1 MGKVS
6 PKDGQSKTPKQKK
19 RSKCIKSKYLR
30 PGALAQ
36 LRNTKISAAK
46 SSTDLWK
53 KRVVV
58 RNADDVKE
66 EVVLPNDV
74 KVESPIFL
82 SPVRSRLGAVT
93 SPLDLA
99 KQNNLQMT
107 PKTPGDVEG
116 MSESRLESLPL
127 DLLVNILCHLQHDQ
141 LKAVFHVSQKIRRAV
156 ILAKQFYF
164 NYTTPNRTQQDMLGT
179 MTPLPTDHWPFASKG
194 DGKGACVHSPR
205 TPQAPKH
212 GPKPPSR
219 LKFIEMEQIAAVLFQ
234 ESAFP
239 SRCLVPSV
247 IPKPLCKPL
256 GSNRVLFYEDELCQA
271 VSQNK
276 LR

>member
-127 DLLVNILCHLQHDQ
+127 DLLVQNALFLILFHLIIQFKFCS
-141 LKAVFHVSQKIRRAV
+141 LTSLYISISLIC
-156 ILAKQFYF
+156 ILLMY
-164 NYTTPNRTQQDMLGT
+164 ML
-179 MTPLPTDHWPFASKG
+179 
-194 DGKGACVHSPR
+194 
-205 TPQAPKH
+205 
-212 GPKPPSR
+212 
-219 LKFIEMEQIAAVLFQ
+219 
-234 ESAFP
+234 
-239 SRCLVPSV
+239 
-247 IPKPLCKPL
+247 
-256 GSNRVLFYEDELCQA
+256 RVLVEL
-271 VSQNK
+271 
-276 LR
+276 

>member
-74 KVESPIFL
+74 KHDSTSNVSGIIAISDVSFPLAESLNFLLQLLDVSPKESP
-82 SPVRSRLGAVT
+82 
-93 SPLDLA
+93 
-99 KQNNLQMT
+99 
-107 PKTPGDVEG
+107 
-116 MSESRLESLPL
+116 
-127 DLLVNILCHLQHDQ
+127 
-141 LKAVFHVSQKIRRAV
+141 
-156 ILAKQFYF
+156 
-164 NYTTPNRTQQDMLGT
+164 
-179 MTPLPTDHWPFASKG
+179 
-194 DGKGACVHSPR
+194 
-205 TPQAPKH
+205 
-212 GPKPPSR
+212 
-219 LKFIEMEQIAAVLFQ
+219 
-234 ESAFP
+234 
-239 SRCLVPSV
+239 
-247 IPKPLCKPL
+247 
-256 GSNRVLFYEDELCQA
+256 
-271 VSQNK
+271 
-276 LR
+276 